1 MNENLKNVYSLR
13 ALTPVEVQVIINTVL
28 HTGQVDELYEVY
40 DTADLFFMYVFG
52 KEPPVFE
59 ELAQTI
65 VALAE
70 KQECADEAKILY
82 ARWKIHPGNMD

>member
-13 ALTPVEVQVIINTVL
+13 ALTPIEVQVIINTVL
-28 HTGQVDELYEVY
+28 HKGQVDELYDVY
-40 DTADLFFMYVFG
+40 DTADLFFMFVFA

-65 VALAE
+65 VILAE
-70 KQECADEAKILY
+70 KQECADEATILY
-82 ARWKIHPGNMD
+82 ARWKTHPGNMD